1 MQKSNKFLTTKQ
13 VAELLDVSDMT
24 VKRWADNGYIPCLR
38 VGVGQ
43 YRRFKKD
50 AIIKFKEEFY
60 NNQIIDATKNIEA
73 RVNELMPINSFIP
86 PKSHPK
92 HYLMHKYWGR
102 KAHNVISEYISHFTK
117 ENDVVLDPFMGS
129 GVTVIESV
137 KLNRKS
143 IGVDINPTAISIV
156 ENTLKPVDLSV
167 FKYEY
172 ERILNTVNTKYKYL
186 YDTKCP
192 ICQESCSYTIMVWE
206 NDEAKRVRGICPTHG
221 KFKCDVNEEDL
232 QLIEEYKNHFLQLDQ
247 KGDLI
252 YPKDAILQY
261 VRRNKKTYIYELFT
275 ERALLIIS
283 SLLKEVDKVEDPN
296 VKSMLMFSIS
306 SMLPNVSKMLPGD
319 IENVMYKS
327 GWVISKFWVPKVHT
341 ERNVFDCF
349 KMRCEA
355 IFKGKSELLNI
366 NNKLADIHNR
376 SSTNLQFIESESVDY
391 IFTDPPYGE
400 SIAYLAL
407 SHFWNSWFHK
417 DVNYEEEIIL
427 DPYRKKTIDEFESL
441 ISDTF
446 KELYRV
452 LKPNK
457 YLSFTFHNRDLKVWK
472 AILEGT
478 VKAGFELVNIVMQP
492 QAVSSGTQGINRDN
506 TLKGD
511 FVYNFRKVSP
521 FKEFEINY
529 MKNSEPFIINSA
541 RNLILEKQG
550 VNSAEL
556 YEYILPLIAKN
567 QAYMNDKNEVINVE
581 NLLKKH
587 FKYEEDNGE
596 YKWLCQDM
604 VVKNSNKL
612 NVLDLFSGAG
622 GFSEGFKEEGF
633 NIVAAVEF
641 DSQIAQTYLYN
652 NPETFVFNEDITQLK
667 TNDIKK
673 IFSNKSLNCDVI
685 IGGPPCQGFSMAGNR
700 IRNQQKLIEDP
711 RNELFKE
718 FYRMVKDFRPKV
730 FIFENVEGIL
740 NFSEGRFKEAI
751 FDLFRELGYHVSARI
766 LNAADYGV
774 PQLRKR
780 AIFIGNRLGLNSD
793 LFFPEST
800 HAVETYVSVWDAISD
815 LPPLESGQGIE
826 ETTLDSEAQ
835 NFYQMLMRNSSGKL
849 FNHISSVHKISTIE
863 KMKMIKPGMTQKDL
877 PEEFQTRSVHSGAY
891 GRMEKEHPSYTLT
904 TRLNTPSV
912 GRIIHPEQH
921 RTITPREA
929 SRLQSFKDKYRFLGD
944 VTSIGKQIGNAV
956 PPLMS
961 QAIAKSVVDI
971 LTSKDLDT
979 MINESDF
986 KITHQSDIFEILNEV
1001 EPVLL
1006 GK

>member
-1 MQKSNKFLTTKQ
+1 MKKRSNFLTTKQ
-13 VAELLDVSDMT
+13 AAELLDVSDMT
-24 VKRWADNGYIPCLR
+24 VKRWADNGYIPCVR

-43 YRRFKKD
+43 YRRFEKE
-50 AIIKFKEEFY
+50 AILKFKEEFY
-60 NNQIIDATKNIEA
+60 NDQIINASENIEA
-73 RVNELMPINSFIP
+73 SENELKPINYSIP
-86 PKSHPK
+86 PQAHPK

-129 GVTVIESV
+129 GVTLIESV

-156 ENTLKPVDLSV
+156 ENTLKPVDLTS
-167 FKYEY
+167 FKDEY
-172 ERILNTVNTKYKYL
+172 ERILNTVSAKFEYL
-186 YDTKCP
+186 YETKCP
-192 ICQESCSYTIMVWE
+192 ICHEYCSYTIMVWE
-206 NDEAKRVRGICPTHG
+206 EDEAKRVRGVCPTHG

-232 QLIEEYKNHFLQLDQ
+232 KLIEKYKELFLQLDE

-261 VRRNKKTYIYELFT
+261 VRRNKKTHIYELFT
-275 ERALLIIS
+275 ERALIIIS
-283 SLLKEVDKVEDPN
+283 SFLKEIEKIEDAN
-296 VKSMLMFSIS
+296 VKSLLLFSMS

-319 IENVMYKS
+319 LKNVMYKS

-355 IFKGKSELLNI
+355 VYKGKSELLDI
-366 NNKLADIHNR
+366 NNQLADIYNC
-376 SSTNLQFIESESVDY
+376 SSTSLQFIESESVDY

-407 SHFWNSWFHK
+407 SHFWNSWFHN

-427 DPYRKKTIDEFESL
+427 DPYRKKTINEFDRL
-441 ISDTF
+441 IADAF

-452 LKPNK
+452 LKPNS

-478 VKAGFELVNIVMQP
+478 LKAGFELVNIVMQP
-492 QAVSSGTQGINRDN
+492 QAVSSGTQGINKDN

-511 FVYNFRKVSP
+511 FIYNFRKVTP

-529 MKNSEPFIINSA
+529 MKNSEAFIINSA
-541 RNLILEKQG
+541 RNLIIEKQG

-581 NLLKKH
+581 NLLRRH
-587 FKYEEDNGE
+587 FNYEEVNGE

-604 VVKNSNKL
+604 AVKKSNKL

-652 NPETFVFNEDITQLK
+652 NPETFVFNEDIKELETK
-667 TNDIKK
+667 EIKK
-673 IFSNKSLNCDVI
+673 VLEKKNVECDVI

-700 IRNQQKLIEDP
+700 IRNKQKLIEDP

-718 FYRMVKDFRPKV
+718 YYRMVKDFRPKV

-751 FDLFRELGYHVSARI
+751 FDLFEEIGYHVSARV

-780 AIFIGNRLGLNSD
+780 AFFIGNRLGINSEI
-793 LFFPEST
+793 FFPKIT
-800 HAVETYVSVWDAISD
+800 CTAGTYISVWDAISD
-815 LPPLESGQGIE
+815 LPLLESGEGVE
-826 ETTLDSEAQ
+826 ETTLDSEPQ
-835 NFYQMLMRNSSGKL
+835 SIYQKLMRNSDGKL
-849 FNHISSVHKISTIE
+849 FNHVASVHQVSTID
-863 KMKMIKPGMTQKDL
+863 KMKLIKPGMTQKDL
-877 PEEFQTRSVHSGAY
+877 PEKYQTRSVHSGAY
-891 GRMEKEHPSYTLT
+891 GRMVKEDPAYTLT

-929 SRLQSFKDKYRFLGD
+929 ARIQSFKDDYRFLGD
-944 VTSIGKQIGNAV
+944 ITSIGKQIGNAV

-961 QAIAKSVVDI
+961 QAIAKRIGEI
-971 LTSKDLDT
+971 LTSKDLIT
-979 MINESDF
+979 LIKESEF
-986 KITHQSDIFEILNEV
+986 IVNHQTDIFEILSES
-1001 EPVLL
+1001 
-1006 GK
+1006 GSKYAG

>member
-1 MQKSNKFLTTKQ
+1 MEKNSKFLTTKQ
-13 VAELLDVSDMT
+13 AAELLNVSDMT
-24 VKRWADNGYIPCLR
+24 VKRWADNGYIPCIR

-43 YRRFKKD
+43 YRRFDKD
-50 AIIKFKEEFY
+50 TILKFKYEFY
-60 NNQIIDATKNIEA
+60 NDQIIDASENPEA
-73 RVNELMPINSFIP
+73 KENELKTINYSVP
-86 PKSHPK
+86 PQSHPK

-102 KAHNVISEYISHFTK
+102 KAHNVISEYISHFTN

-156 ENTLKPVDLSV
+156 ENTLKPVDLTS
-167 FKYEY
+167 FKDEY
-172 ERILNTVNTKYKYL
+172 ERILNAVRAKYEYL
-186 YDTKCP
+186 YETKCP
-192 ICQESCSYTIMVWE
+192 ICHEPCSYTIMVWE
-206 NDEAKRVRGICPTHG
+206 EDEAKRVRGFCPTHG

-232 QLIEEYKNHFLQLDQ
+232 QLIEKYKELFFQLDE
-247 KGDLI
+247 KGELI

-283 SLLKEVDKVEDPN
+283 SLLKEIEKVEDAN
-296 VKSMLMFSIS
+296 VKSMLMFSMS

-319 IENVMYKS
+319 LNNVMYKS

-355 IFKGKSELLNI
+355 IFKGKSELLDI
-366 NNKLADIHNR
+366 NNELADIYNS

-427 DPYRKKTIDEFESL
+427 DPYRKKTIAGFESL
-441 ISDTF
+441 ISAAF

-478 VKAGFELVNIVMQP
+478 LKAGFELVNIVMQP
-492 QAVSSGTQGINRDN
+492 QAVSSGTQGINKDN

-511 FVYNFRKVSP
+511 FIYNFRKVSP

-529 MKNSEPFIINSA
+529 MKNSEAFIINNA
-541 RNLILEKQG
+541 RSLIIAKQG

-587 FKYEEDNGE
+587 FKYEEVNSE

-604 VVKNSNKL
+604 VVKKSNKL

-652 NPETFVFNEDITQLK
+652 NPETFVFNEDIKQLK

-673 IFSNKSLNCDVI
+673 VFNNKNVECDVI

-700 IRNQQKLIEDP
+700 IRNKQKLIEDP
-711 RNELFKE
+711 RNDLFKE
-718 FYRMVKDFRPKV
+718 YYRMVKDFRPQV

-740 NFSEGRFKEAI
+740 NFSEGHFKEAI
-751 FDLFRELGYHVSARI
+751 FDLFGELGYHVSAKI

-780 AIFIGNRLGLNSD
+780 AFFIGNRLGLSSD
-793 LFFPEST
+793 LFFPQAKHT
-800 HAVETYVSVWDAISD
+800 ADTYVSVWDAISD
-815 LPPLESGQGIE
+815 LLPLGSGEGVE
-826 ETTLDSEAQ
+826 ETTLDSEIQ
-835 NFYQMLMRNSSGKL
+835 TEYQKLMRNADGKL
-849 FNHISSVHKISTIE
+849 FNHVSSVHQVSTIE
-863 KMKMIKPGMTQKDL
+863 KMKMINPGMTQKDL
-877 PEEFQTRSVHSGAY
+877 PEEYQTRSVHSGAY
-891 GRMEKEHPSYTLT
+891 GRMVKEDPAYTLT

-929 SRLQSFKDKYRFLGD
+929 ARIQSFKDNYRFLGD
-944 VTSIGKQIGNAV
+944 ITSIGKQIGNAV

-979 MINESDF
+979 MIKESEF
-986 KITHQSDIFEILNEV
+986 NTHHQTDMFEILSESENKNV
-1001 EPVLL
+1001 
-1006 GK
+1006 G